1 SKNAAATLVWM
12 GLILGSVFIGLSY
25 LAVQVRA
32 LPEIAVIPGADQHL
46 GETVVSQVGR
56 MVFGTGPLYLVLQI
70 ATCLILVLAANT
82 SFAGFPRLCAIQ
94 ARDGFMPRQLANIGD
109 KLVFN
114 NGIMGLAA
122 LSALLIVIF
131 RGSTHLLIPLYAV
144 GVFLSFT
151 LSQSGMVRR
160 WLRLRTPGWRVKAII
175 NGFGATATCIV
186 MLVFITVKF
195 TQGAW
200 FVVILIPA
208 LIFIFFRINAHYRSV
223 AKQLSLEDYRPQQ
236 GMRHHML
243 VLASDIHRGVIPALQ
258 YARALSSDVKAL
270 HVSIDPARERRV
282 RERWMLYSRG
292 VPLVVLD
299 SPYRS
304 LVDPII
310 EYVDRLQQQ
319 DPRNLITLVIP
330 EFVPKGWWPKFLHGQ
345 AGLMLALRLRSKRG
359 VVVINMPYHI
369 EAYVPLASGQEATKP
384 EQPAQHAGDGM
395 SAHDIASL
403 IATETSQNGAV
414 AKDKVR

>member
-1 SKNAAATLVWM
+1 MLWLA
-12 GLILGSVFIGLSY
+12 GLLGTMFLGLSY
-25 LAVQVRA
+25 HAVHIHA
-32 LPEIAVIPGADQHL
+32 LPPNASGTHE
-46 GETVVSQVGR
+46 ETVMSQVGR
-56 MVFGTGPLYLVLQI
+56 MVFDNQHSTLGNILYTALQI
-70 ATCLILVLAANT
+70 LTCIILILAANT
-82 SFAGFPRLCAIQ
+82 SFAGFPRLCALQ
-94 ARDGFMPRQLANIGD
+94 AEDGFLPRQLANVGD

-114 NGIMGLAA
+114 NGIFILAG
-122 LSALLIVIF
+122 LSAILVIIF
-131 RGSTHLLIPLYAV
+131 HGSVHYLIPLYAV

-151 LSQSGMVRR
+151 LSQAGMVKR
-160 WLRLRTPGWRVKAII
+160 WMRLRSPGWQWKAVV
-175 NGFGATATCIV
+175 NGIGAIATCVVLIV
-186 MLVFITVKF
+186 FGVVKF
-195 TQGAW
+195 KSGAW
-200 FVVILIPA
+200 VVVILIPA
-208 LIFIFFRINAHYRSV
+208 LMFLFFRIKDHYRSV
-223 AKQLSLEDYRPQQ
+223 AKQLSLEGYRPQQ

-282 RERWMLYSRG
+282 RDRWMLYSRG

-330 EFVPKGWWPKFLHGQ
+330 EFVPTGWWPKFLHGQ

-359 VVVINMPYHI
+359 VIVINMPYHI
-369 EAYVPLASGQEATKP
+369 EAYVSLAGEP
-384 EQPAQHAGDGM
+384 DHASHSDHGSFG
-395 SAHDIASL
+395 AHDIAAVKVADE
-403 IATETSQNGAV
+403 IDAAHAQRNGHV
-414 AKDKVR
+414 VKDKV